1 MATTQFKMNKLFFSI
16 VLLISFNNSEVIGQ
30 TQTKK
35 VPSISFC
42 GASKD
47 DEVIKFDD
55 LLKCHE
61 LTLLNS
67 DSKIVSYEVGFN
79 ESDMFKTFKVN
90 GNVWDE
96 DNVKWLYKKKGTEV
110 KVLFITD
117 VKLDSDNNSD
127 NQIKGLK
134 LKLE

>member
-1 MATTQFKMNKLFFSI
+1 MNKLFFSI

-30 TQTKK
+30 TPTKI

-47 DEVIKFDD
+47 NDIIKFDD

-79 ESDMFKTFKVN
+79 ETSMFKMIVVK
-90 GNVWDE
+90 GNVMSDS
-96 DNVKWLYKKKGTEV
+96 DVNFLYSRKDKEV
-110 KVLFITD
+110 NTLFISD
-117 VKLDSDNNSD
+117 VILDSDNNMKND
-127 NQIKGLK
+127 IKGLK

>member
-1 MATTQFKMNKLFFSI
+1 MNKLLFSI

-79 ESDMFKTFKVN
+79 ESGLYKTFKVD
-90 GNVWDE
+90 GNTWDE
-96 DNVKWLYKKKGTEV
+96 NMVKFLNKKKGTEV

-117 VKLDSDNNSD
+117 IKLDSDNNSD

>member
-1 MATTQFKMNKLFFSI
+1 MNKLFFSI
-16 VLLISFNNSEVIGQ
+16 VLFISFNNSEVIGQ

-47 DEVIKFDD
+47 DDVIKFDD

-79 ESDMFKTFKVN
+79 ESGLYKTFKVD

-96 DNVKWLYKKKGTEV
+96 NMVKFLYKKKGTEV
-110 KVLFITD
+110 KVLFISD

>member
-1 MATTQFKMNKLFFSI
+1 MNKFIYSI
-16 VLLISFNNSEVIGQ
+16 VLLILFNNSEIIGQ
-30 TQTKK
+30 TPSKI

-47 DEVIKFDD
+47 NDIIKFDD

-61 LTLLNS
+61 LTLFNS

-79 ESDMFKTFKVN
+79 ESDMFKTIVVKGNAMSDNDVKFLYSRKGKEVN
-90 GNVWDE
+90 
-96 DNVKWLYKKKGTEV
+96 TF
-110 KVLFITD
+110 FISD
-117 VKLDSDNNSD
+117 IKLDSENNSD
-127 NQIKGLK
+127 NLIKGLK

>member
-1 MATTQFKMNKLFFSI
+1 MNKLFFSI

-79 ESDMFKTFKVN
+79 ESGLYKTFKVD
-90 GNVWDE
+90 GNTWDE
-96 DNVKWLYKKKGTEV
+96 NMVKFLNKKKGTEV

>member
-1 MATTQFKMNKLFFSI
+1 MNKLFFSI
-16 VLLISFNNSEVIGQ
+16 VLLILFNNSEVIGQ

-47 DEVIKFDD
+47 DDVIKFDD

-67 DSKIVSYEVGFN
+67 DSKIVSFEVGFN
-79 ESDMFKTFKVN
+79 ESSMFKMIVVK
-90 GNVWDE
+90 GNVMSDS
-96 DNVKWLYKKKGTEV
+96 DVKFLYSRNGKEV
-110 KVLFITD
+110 NTLFISD